1 MADRILLNATK
12 GKPKSLS
19 ICNKELRNV
28 PPIIGKITS
37 LKSVDL
43 KNNVLTDLPSE
54 FSSLK
59 QVITSR
65 QSSDLFTVS
74 TGKKYDSAL
83 EPFCGFNEFFLNCW
97 IPLHLFACHW
107 IRIASIVSCFV
118 LKRTPTNEN
127 NSGTEWRGIQ
137 QLLLNFSLLW
147 EFSLTLNFLVIFC
160 FTSLNLW
167 TLETTSSK
175 FFRKSSLSCLAC
187 RDCTCSTTNWASLI
201 QLFSVSKLN

>member
-65 QSSDLFTVS
+65 QSVYSFHGQKMTPGWSLFV
-74 TGKKYDSAL
+74 
-83 EPFCGFNEFFLNCW
+83 
-97 IPLHLFACHW
+97 
-107 IRIASIVSCFV
+107 V
-118 LKRTPTNEN
+118 LM
-127 NSGTEWRGIQ
+127 
-137 QLLLNFSLLW
+137 NFSLLW
-147 EFSLTLNFLVIFC
+147 ELSLTLNFLLMFC
-160 FTSLNLW
+160 FTSLNL
-167 TLETTSSK
+167 
-175 FFRKSSLSCLAC
+175 
-187 RDCTCSTTNWASLI
+187 
-201 QLFSVSKLN
+201 

>member
-59 QVITSR
+59 QVITSL
-65 QSSDLFTVS
+65 QSVCSFHGQKNDN
-74 TGKKYDSAL
+74 GL
-83 EPFCGFNEFFLNCW
+83 EPFCGLM
-97 IPLHLFACHW
+97 
-107 IRIASIVSCFV
+107 
-118 LKRTPTNEN
+118 
-127 NSGTEWRGIQ
+127 
-137 QLLLNFSLLW
+137 NF
-147 EFSLTLNFLVIFC
+147 TY
-160 FTSLNLW
+160 
-167 TLETTSSK
+167 
-175 FFRKSSLSCLAC
+175 
-187 RDCTCSTTNWASLI
+187 
-201 QLFSVSKLN
+201 SVSFHLR